1 MASLIANIKGAK
13 NVPVIERL
21 KNEFPDFNCVSEG
34 YTQVFNGVEEEMKK
48 SLSDFIMDICE
59 LLKKSIEIA
68 DQYNEPDIFETSP
81 YTFTPPQTLIEY
93 YVAKYLRSQ
102 LDKKRWNLLFKKPI
116 NGVVHDIRL
125 VEKELPQTDKNT
137 PKRKQK
143 LRTIIIDLFAE
154 LWLFPLFN
162 SDFIQNRKAEFPAS
176 ILDELVAKIKAKME
190 ASGATPENY
199 ILIIPVLPTTNGG
212 EEIDLDELVAKIKA
226 KMEASGVTP
235 ENYFVILLVWD
246 TTNGEEGIDLD
257 ELAKKLGIPKGNF
270 SICKLV
276 NIRNLFEKLILM
288 IQSLSILFEPEE
300 ENINRRK
307 K

>member
-21 KNEFPDFNCVSEG
+21 KNESPDFNCVSGG

-48 SLSDFIMDICE
+48 SLSNFIMDICD

-93 YVAKYLRSQ
+93 YVAKYLRSH
-102 LDKKRWNLLFKKPI
+102 LDKERWNLLFKKPI

-125 VEKELPQTDKNT
+125 VEKELPQTGKNT

-162 SDFIQNRKAEFPAS
+162 SDFIQNREAE
-176 ILDELVAKIKAKME
+176 
-190 ASGATPENY
+190 
-199 ILIIPVLPTTNGG
+199 IPTIT
-212 EEIDLDELVAKIKA
+212 LDELVAKIKA

-288 IQSLSILFEPEE
+288 IQSLSILFESEE
-300 ENINRRK
+300 ENINIRK

>member
-1 MASLIANIKGAK
+1 MASIISNIKNAK
-13 NVPVIERL
+13 DGSIKERI
-21 KNEFPDFNCVSEG
+21 KSEFPDFNCVSEG
-34 YTQVFNGVEEEMKK
+34 YTQVFNGVEEGMKK
-48 SLSDFIMDICE
+48 SLSNFIIDICE

-93 YVAKYLRSQ
+93 YVAKYLRNR
-102 LDKKRWNLLFKKPI
+102 LDKERWNLLFKKPI

-125 VEKELPQTDKNT
+125 VEKELPQTNKNT

-162 SDFIQNRKAEFPAS
+162 SDFIQNRKAEFPVS

-190 ASGATPENY
+190 ASGVTPENY
-199 ILIIPVLPTTNGG
+199 IFIIPVLPTTNGG
-212 EEIDLDELVAKIKA
+212 EGVDELVAKIKA

-246 TTNGEEGIDLD
+246 TTNDGEGIDLD
-257 ELAKKLGIPKGNF
+257 ELAKKLGIPRDNF

-276 NIRNLFEKLILM
+276 NIANLFEKLISM

>member
-1 MASLIANIKGAK
+1 MASLITNVKNAK
-13 NVPVIERL
+13 NGSIKESI
-21 KNEFPDFNCVSEG
+21 KSEFPDFNCVSEG
-34 YTQVFNGVEEEMKK
+34 YTQVFNGVEEGMKK
-48 SLSDFIMDICE
+48 GLSDFIMDICE

-125 VEKELPQTDKNT
+125 VEKEHPQTGENT

-162 SDFIQNRKAEFPAS
+162 SDFIQNRKAEFPVS
-176 ILDELVAKIKAKME
+176 ILDELVAKME

-199 ILIIPVLPTTNGG
+199 IFIIPVLLTTDGG
-212 EEIDLDELVAKIKA
+212 EGIDELVAKIKA

-257 ELAKKLGIPKGNF
+257 ELAERLGIPRKNLLIWGDD
-270 SICKLV
+270 
-276 NIRNLFEKLILM
+276 IRKLFEELIAM

-300 ENINRRK
+300 ENINIRK